1 MLNTIDTSITLANG
15 VKMPRLG
22 LGTYRANAGG
32 EVEAAV
38 VAALLAGYRSF
49 DTASLYANEHGVGR
63 ALAESGLPR
72 EELFIASK
80 MWNDEQGYD
89 ATLAAFEASIKRLQ
103 LSYLDLYLVHWPMP
117 QTPETWRAMER
128 LLEEGAVRAIG
139 VCNHLQY
146 HLEKLL
152 AGADVAPMV
161 NQYEMHPWLT
171 QLPLLDY
178 CQERNIVVEAWA
190 PAMRGKAD
198 TVPELV
204 DIGARHGKTAVQ
216 VALRWSLQKGTVI
229 IPKSVNARRIDEN
242 ADVFDF
248 VLSDEEMA
256 LIDSLDRNE
265 RFGPHPDS
273 FAAKA

>member
-1 MLNTIDTSITLANG
+1 MLNAIDISITLANG
-15 VKMPRLG
+15 VKIPRLG

-38 VAALLAGYRSF
+38 IAALLTGYRSF
-49 DTASLYANEHGVGR
+49 DTASLYANEQGVGH
-63 ALAESGLPR
+63 ALAESGMPR
-72 EELFIASK
+72 EEIFIASK

-89 ATLAAFEASIKRLQ
+89 ATLAAFEASLKRLR

-128 LLEEGAVRAIG
+128 LLDEGAVRAIG
-139 VCNHLQY
+139 VCNHLEC
-146 HLEKLL
+146 HLERLL
-152 AGADVAPMV
+152 AGANVAPMV

-171 QLPLLDY
+171 QLPLLHY

-190 PAMRGKAD
+190 PAMRGRAS
-198 TVPELV
+198 TVPELL
-204 DIGARHGKTAVQ
+204 DIATRHGKTAVQ
-216 VALRWSLQKGTVI
+216 IALRWSLQKGTVV
-229 IPKSVNARRIDEN
+229 IPKSVNVRRITEN
-242 ADVFDF
+242 ADVFGF

-256 LIDSLDRNE
+256 VIDSLDRNQ
-265 RFGPHPDS
+265 RFGPHPNS